1 MLLYKAMRVFKS
13 FKIALKLDA
22 LVLPPFSFRSS
33 IARFSTSLGAP
44 KYPRTTR
51 PPLILST
58 KSMASSISS
67 PKPVVQ
73 VKDKIELTEIEEKIF
88 NRLLGTLRHFNLET
102 QLRVAGG
109 WVRDKLLGKDCY
121 DIDIALD
128 NMLGS
133 EFVDKV
139 REYLLTVGEEAQGV
153 AVIPCNPEQSK
164 HLETARMRIF
174 DIWIDFVNL
183 RCEEYSEN
191 SRIPTKQKFGT
202 AEEDAYRRDL
212 TINSL
217 FYNINSSLV
226 EDMTKRG
233 ISDLKFGKIVT
244 PLPPKAT
251 FMDDPLRVLRAIRFC
266 ARFEFTLDEE
276 LKVAAS
282 CEEVKAA
289 LATKISRER
298 IGVEI
303 DLMMAGNQPV
313 KAMSYICDL
322 TLFWTVFTLPSNTEP
337 EIPDVC
343 NRLCIACQE
352 ATWNLLQLIK
362 CVTFNDEQKRLSM
375 YAALFLPIR
384 KFTFKDKKSKKIP
397 VVNHIFRE
405 SLKRKVSDAE
415 TVVQLH
421 HALEKFLTLIPLLVS
436 KEEIQPNGVDWGVEC
451 ADVPDTSRIRVL
463 TGLLLREIKDFWP
476 VALLLAT
483 LLYPANVDYT
493 EDLLNR
499 RFELEKRTELFDVA
513 YNEIVKLGLQNVW
526 EVKPLVNGKEIMNIL
541 QLKSGGPLV
550 REWQQKIFAW
560 QPACT
565 PVHKHLP
572 SRKDQTTKNIPNLQ
586 SVQEK
591 FEQIVS

>member
-1 MLLYKAMRVFKS
+1 MKLLFS
-13 FKIALKLDA
+13 LKLP
-22 LVLPPFSFRSS
+22 LKLHSLIIPSLS
-33 IARFSTSLGAP
+33 IPTSLLKFSP
-44 KYPRTTR
+44 PHPPLKFPTTR
-51 PPLILST
+51 FPSP
-58 KSMASSISS
+58 KSMATAMSS
-67 PKPVVQ
+67 PKPLVQ
-73 VKDKIELTEIEEKIF
+73 VKDNIELTETEEKIF
-88 NRLLGTLRHFNLET
+88 HRLLGTLRHFNLQT

-153 AVIPCNPEQSK
+153 AVIPCNPDQSK

-174 DIWIDFVNL
+174 DMWIDFVNL

-191 SRIPTKQKFGT
+191 RRIPTKQKFGT

-217 FYNINSSLV
+217 FYNINLSIV
-226 EDMTKRG
+226 EDFTKRG

-244 PLPPKAT
+244 PLPAKAT

-276 LKVAAS
+276 LKEAAA

-289 LATKISRER
+289 LAAKISRER

-303 DLMMAGNQPV
+303 DLMIAGNQPV
-313 KAMSYICDL
+313 KAMSYISDL

-337 EIPDVC
+337 EISEVC
-343 NRLCIACQE
+343 NRLCIACLD
-352 ATWNLLQLIK
+352 ATWNLIQHIN
-362 CVTFNDEQKRLSM
+362 CFTFSDEQKRLSL
-375 YAALFLPIR
+375 YASLFLPFR

-397 VVNHIFRE
+397 VVNYIFRD

-415 TVVQLH
+415 TVVNVHQT
-421 HALEKFLTLIPLLVS
+421 LEKFLSLIPLLVS
-436 KEEIQPNGVDWGVEC
+436 KEEIQPNGFDWGVEC
-451 ADVPDTSRIRVL
+451 ADVPATSRIRVL

-476 VALLLAT
+476 VALLMAT
-483 LLYPANVDYT
+483 LLYPANVDYAQ
-493 EDLLNR
+493 DLLNQN
-499 RFELEKRTELFDVA
+499 FELEKRKELFDVI
-513 YNEIVKLGLQNVW
+513 YNETVKLGLENVW
-526 EVKPLVNGKEIMNIL
+526 EMKPLVNGKEIMNIL
-541 QLKSGGPLV
+541 QLKAGGPLV
-550 REWQQKIFAW
+550 REWQQKILAW
-560 QPACT
+560 QLA
-565 PVHKHLP
+565 HP
-572 SRKDQTTKNIPNLQ
+572 SGTSEECIDWIRETHSKRVKLD
-586 SVQEK
+586 E
-591 FEQIVS
+591 

>member
-1 MLLYKAMRVFKS
+1 MRVILS
-13 FKIALKLDA
+13 FRTALKLSA
-22 LVLPPFSFRSS
+22 IILPPLSRRSS
-33 IARFSTSLGAP
+33 IAKFSTSLGAP
-44 KYPRTTR
+44 KITR
-51 PPLILST
+51 SRAPLILHP
-58 KSMASSISS
+58 KAMASSICTM
-67 PKPVVQ
+67 KPVVQ
-73 VKDKIELTEIEEKIF
+73 VKEKIELTETEEKIF
-88 NRLLGTLRHFNLET
+88 DRLLGTLRHFNLQT

-133 EFVDKV
+133 EFVDRV

-153 AVIPCNPEQSK
+153 AVIPCNPDQSK

-174 DIWIDFVNL
+174 DMWIDFVNL

-217 FYNINSSLV
+217 FYNINLSSV
-226 EDMTKRG
+226 EDFTKRG

-244 PLPPKAT
+244 PLPAKAT

-266 ARFEFTLDEE
+266 ARFKFTLDEE
-276 LKVAAS
+276 LKEAAA

-289 LATKISRER
+289 LAAKISRER

-303 DLMMAGNQPV
+303 DLMVAGNQPV
-313 KAMSYICDL
+313 KAMSYICEL
-322 TLFWTVFTLPSNTEP
+322 TLFWTVFTLPSNTEL
-337 EIPDVC
+337 EISEVC
-343 NRLCIACQE
+343 NRLCIACLD
-352 ATWNLLQLIK
+352 ATWSLIHLIK
-362 CVTFNDEQKRLSM
+362 CFTFNEEQKRLSM
-375 YAALFLPIR
+375 YAALFLPFR
-384 KFTFKDKKSKKIP
+384 KFTFQDKKSKKIP
-397 VVNHIFRE
+397 VVNYIFRD
-405 SLKRKVSDAE
+405 SLKRKVSDAD
-415 TVVQLH
+415 TVVNVHQ
-421 HALEKFLTLIPLLVS
+421 ALEKFLSLIPILAS

-451 ADVPDTSRIRVL
+451 ADVPVTSRIRVL

-476 VALLLAT
+476 VALLMAT

-499 RFELEKRTELFDVA
+499 HFELERRKELFDVA
-513 YNEIVKLGLQNVW
+513 YNEIVKLGLENVW

-541 QLKSGGPLV
+541 QLKTGGPLV
-550 REWQQKIFAW
+550 REW
-560 QPACT
+560 
-565 PVHKHLP
+565 
-572 SRKDQTTKNIPNLQ
+572 RK
-586 SVQEK
+586 
-591 FEQIVS
+591 

>member
-1 MLLYKAMRVFKS
+1 MKLLLSFKS
-13 FKIALKLDA
+13 PLKLHS
-22 LVLPPFSFRSS
+22 LILPSLSFHTSFLK
-33 IARFSTSLGAP
+33 FSTSLPALKFP
-44 KYPRTTR
+44 TTR
-51 PPLILST
+51 PPST
-58 KSMASSISS
+58 PSPKSMATSISS
-67 PKPVVQ
+67 PKPLVQ
-73 VKDKIELTEIEEKIF
+73 VKDNIELTETEEKIF
-88 NRLLGTLRHFNLET
+88 HRLLGTLRHFNLQT

-153 AVIPCNPEQSK
+153 AVIPCNPDQSK

-191 SRIPTKQKFGT
+191 SRIPAKQKFGT

-217 FYNINSSLV
+217 FYNINLSIV
-226 EDMTKRG
+226 EDFTKRG
-233 ISDLKFGKIVT
+233 LSDLKFGKIVT
-244 PLPPKAT
+244 PLPAKAT

-276 LKVAAS
+276 LKEAAA

-289 LATKISRER
+289 LAAKISRER

-303 DLMMAGNQPV
+303 DLMIAGNQPV

-322 TLFWTVFTLPSNTEP
+322 TLFWTVFTLPANTEP
-337 EIPDVC
+337 EISEVC
-343 NRLCIACQE
+343 NSLCIACLD
-352 ATWNLLQLIK
+352 ATWNLIQLIK
-362 CVTFNDEQKRLSM
+362 CFTFNDEQKRLSM
-375 YAALFLPIR
+375 YASLFLPFR
-384 KFTFKDKKSKKIP
+384 KFTFKDKKSKKVP
-397 VVNHIFRE
+397 VVNYIFRD
-405 SLKRKVSDAE
+405 SLKRKVSDAD
-415 TVVQLH
+415 TVVNVHQ
-421 HALEKFLTLIPLLVS
+421 ALEKFLSLIPLVS
-436 KEEIQPNGVDWGVEC
+436 KEEIQPNGLDWGVGCE
-451 ADVPDTSRIRVL
+451 DVPVTSRIRVL

-476 VALLLAT
+476 VALLMAT

-493 EDLLNR
+493 QDLLNR
-499 RFELEKRTELFDVA
+499 HYELEKRKELFDVV
-513 YNEIVKLGLQNVW
+513 YNEIVKLGLENVW

-541 QLKSGGPLV
+541 QLKAGGPLV
-550 REWQQKIFAW
+550 REWQQKILAW
-560 QPACT
+560 QLAR
-565 PVHKHLP
+565 P
-572 SRKDQTTKNIPNLQ
+572 SGTSEECLDWIREMHSKRVKLD
-586 SVQEK
+586 E
-591 FEQIVS
+591 